1 MSALLAQRNSHS
13 YCLIML
19 NTGSAGR
26 ALRAWPLAALVT
38 AGLVLTACGSSTST
52 SSSGAKAKGTADVA
66 YAASLGFL
74 NEKVFGPAFHS
85 AKGFGYS
92 GQAGESGAL
101 EAEIA
106 AKAITPNVFQAVGA
120 DNITPLFPKFS
131 KWLVQY
137 AGTQMTVA
145 YNPAS
150 KYGSDFAA
158 IASGSKPICDLFPI
172 MEKKGFLLGRT
183 DPNTDPQGRSFIYM
197 IELAT
202 TYCHLP
208 ASTVTKILG
217 SPLASSS
224 SSQVFAETS
233 LLAHLQAGQLDASS
247 AYLSQAIQLHLHYI
261 KLPPAINL
269 GDPAMKAQYH
279 NASITITG
287 NVTKH
292 GSPLAY
298 VVTIIGKPT
307 SASTAFVAF
316 VLSPAGRALYQRE
329 GYDLLTPTVTGDAG
343 AVPAAVKAAMGG

>member
-1 MSALLAQRNSHS
+1 
-13 YCLIML
+13 ML
-19 NTGSAGR
+19 NTGSAAR
-26 ALRAWPLAALVT
+26 ALRAWPLVAVAA
-38 AGLVLTACGSSTST
+38 AGLVLTACSSSPSS
-52 SSSGAKAKGTADVA
+52 SSSGSKPKGTASVA
-66 YAASLGFL
+66 YAASLEFL
-74 NEKVFGPAFHS
+74 NEKVFGPAFQR
-85 AKGFGYS
+85 AKGFSYS
-92 GQAGESGAL
+92 GRAGESGTL
-101 EAEIA
+101 ESEIA
-106 AKAITPNVFQAVGA
+106 AKQITPNVFQAVGG
-120 DNITPLFPKFS
+120 DNIMPLLPKFT
-131 KWLVQY
+131 KWYVQY
-137 AGTQMTVA
+137 AGTQIAVA

-150 KYGSDFAA
+150 KYGADFAA

-217 SPLASSS
+217 SPLNSASSP
-224 SSQVFAETS
+224 QVFAETS

-247 AYLSQAIQLHLHYI
+247 AYLSQARQLHLHYI
-261 KLPPAINL
+261 VLPSAINL
-269 GDPAMKAQYH
+269 GDPAMASQYH

-298 VVTIIGKPT
+298 VMTIIGKPT
-307 SASTAFVAF
+307 SAGTAFAAY

-329 GYDLLTPTVTGDAG
+329 GYTLLPPTITGAAS
-343 AVPAAVKAAMGG
+343 AVPVAVKAEISGG